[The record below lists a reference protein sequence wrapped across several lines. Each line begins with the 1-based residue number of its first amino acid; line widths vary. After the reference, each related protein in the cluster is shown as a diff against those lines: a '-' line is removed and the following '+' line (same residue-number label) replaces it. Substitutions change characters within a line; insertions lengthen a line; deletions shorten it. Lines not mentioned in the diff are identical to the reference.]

1 MPLVLYGH
9 PLASFCHKVLIAL
22 YENGT
27 PFEDRLVD
35 LSDEGSRAELFRYWP
50 VGKMPILRDEA
61 RDSTIPET
69 SIIIEYL
76 DRHYPG
82 EAHLL
87 PLDADRALQV
97 RLWDRF
103 FDLYIQ
109 TPMQKIVAD
118 KMHAADAKD
127 PQGESEARAT
137 LAMAYDMI
145 ERQLAN
151 ALWITGDSFT
161 MADCAAAPALFYSET
176 LVTFGAER
184 PKLSAYYERLVHRP
198 SFARVLKEALPYF
211 KYYPYKHQLPEAI
224 RKAMPAE

>member
-1 MPLVLYGH
+1 MSLVLYGH

-27 PFEDRLVD
+27 PFDDRLVD
-35 LSDEGSRAELFRYWP
+35 LADESSRADLFRFWP

-76 DRHYPG
+76 DRHYAG
-82 EAHLL
+82 AVRLL
-87 PLDADRALQV
+87 PGDPDQALRV

-103 FDLYIQ
+103 FDLYLQ

-118 KMHAADAKD
+118 KMRAEGSKD
-127 PQGESEARAT
+127 PQGEADARAT
-137 LAMAYDMI
+137 LEMAYDMI
-145 ERQLAN
+145 ERQLGTN
-151 ALWITGDSFT
+151 KWITGDSFT

-176 LVTFGAER
+176 LVPFGSDR
-184 PKLSAYYERLVHRP
+184 PKLAEYYARLLERP

-211 KYYPYKHQLPEAI
+211 KFYPYKQQLPENI
-224 RKAMPAE
+224 RQAMPAE